1 MGTRAATLL
10 LATFAMT
17 AVAAAAQERT
27 IVKTATVKAPIAE
40 VWKAWTTEEGITTFF
55 APAARVDPRPGGA
68 FEMHFNP
75 FAKPG
80 LKGADGMVFLALQE
94 PRMLSFTWNAP
105 PHLPEVRGQ
114 RTAVTVRFKDAGDG
128 ATEVRL
134 AHAGWGEGGQ
144 WDKAYEYFDGAWGRV
159 LANLAKRFAE
169 GPTDWGPFLLQ
180 LKAWQEAEDAKA
192 ADAKK
197 P

>member
-1 MGTRAATLL
+1 MKTGL
-10 LATFAMT
+10 LA
-17 AVAAAAQERT
+17 AVIAVGVISTAAAAERS
-27 IVKTATVKAPIAE
+27 IDKEVVIAAG
-40 VWKAWTTEEGITTFF
+40 VDQAWDAWTTREGIVGFF
-55 APAARVDPRPGGA
+55 APEARVEARPGGVFA
-68 FEMHFNP
+68 IHFDP
-75 FAKPG
+75 TAPDG
-80 LKGADGMVFLALQE
+80 LKGADDMNFLALQ
-94 PRMLSFTWNAP
+94 PKKMLSFTWNAP